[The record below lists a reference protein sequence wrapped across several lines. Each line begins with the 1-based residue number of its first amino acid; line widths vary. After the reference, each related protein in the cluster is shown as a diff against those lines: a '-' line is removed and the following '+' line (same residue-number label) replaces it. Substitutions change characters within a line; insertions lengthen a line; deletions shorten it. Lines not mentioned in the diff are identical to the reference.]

1 MRYGSLLG
9 PSVGLLFVAAMG
21 TMFGIGACGGGDGSG
36 GDNPEDT
43 GGGFNVDADNGC
55 PAGKTT
61 SLSGTVYSPAK
72 SSPDPIYNA
81 AVFVPA
87 QATLDP
93 FPRGVRCDRCGTLE
107 GTKVKVSALTGSD
120 GKFRLENVPAGKN
133 VPFVV
138 QIGRWRRKVVIPEV
152 KACEDTP
159 LPAELTRLPRNQE
172 EGDIPLTAIVTGRAD
187 LLQCVL
193 RKIGIEDKEFCE
205 PLPDGKGRIHVFK
218 SLNGTDIGSGTIGGS
233 SLYKNLDFMKKYDQL
248 LLPCEGSA
256 RTTDKDATA
265 MGNLVAYA
273 NGGGKVFTTHYG
285 YVWLQSS
292 TDAQW
297 KNLTTW
303 ATTTDSIAK
312 LPATIDQSFPKGK
325 AMAEW
330 LQLVGATTKLGEFEI
345 NDARVDITAAPKA
358 PAQTWIR
365 STTPASTQHF
375 TFNTP
380 IEKPT
385 AEQCG
390 RVIYSNFHVV
400 GLDDFSTPYLFP
412 AECTDG
418 PLTPQERVIEF
429 MLFDLAS
436 CVQPDTDPPKA
447 PK

>member
-1 MRYGSLLG
+1 MRYLG
-9 PSVGLLFVAAMG
+9 PSVGLLALAAFGTTVAV
-21 TMFGIGACGGGDGSG
+21 GACGGGDGSG
-36 GDNPEDT
+36 SAGDVD
-43 GGGFNVDADNGC
+43 GGDSGGFNVDADNGC

-72 SSPDPIYNA
+72 ASPDPIYNA

-87 QATLDP
+87 SATLDP
-93 FPRGVRCDRCGTLE
+93 FPRGVRCDKCGSLE

-120 GKFRLENVPAGKN
+120 GKFRLDNVPAGKD

-138 QIGRWRRKVVIPEV
+138 QIGRWRRLVKIPEV
-152 KACEDTP
+152 KACEDNP
-159 LPAELTRLPRNQE
+159 LPAELTRLPRNKE

-193 RKIGIEDKEFCE
+193 RKIGIEDKEFVE
-205 PLPDGKGRIHVFK
+205 PLPDGNGRIHVFK

-233 SLYKNLDFMKKYDQL
+233 SLYKNLDFLKKYDQL

-265 MGNLVAYA
+265 MSNLVAYA
-273 NGGGKVFTTHYG
+273 NAGGKVFTTHYG

-292 TDAQW
+292 SDAQW
-297 KNLTTW
+297 KGLTSW

-330 LQLVGATTKLGEFEI
+330 LQNVGATKTLGQFEI
-345 NDARVDITAAPKA
+345 SDARVDITSVPKA

-365 STTPASTQHF
+365 STSPASTQHF

-380 IEKPT
+380 IEKPS

-400 GLDDFSTPYLFP
+400 GLDDFSTPYFFP

-436 CVQPDTDPPKA
+436 CIQPDTDPPKP